1 MVGGSY
7 SVMYQK
13 VYVGLE
19 LKNCQKEILPQTQ
32 MLGFNHVHR
41 YF

>member
-1 MVGGSY
+1 MVGDCY
-7 SVMYQK
+7 PVTYQK

-32 MLGFNHVHR
+32 MLGFNQVSCP
-41 YF
+41 